1 MSNKRLKSNK
11 TIMNSEIQPLANRVC
26 IAVQELNKS
35 CERKGLQVLNDE
47 KIISNLE
54 LVGTFFSVELLD
66 ALLLTPFISAKI
78 IKNKSINRSDVL
90 EWIRVDL
97 HDALSLTSRLNKLCV
112 NGILLKSYSD
122 FSSNDGYKLSNK
134 AYRCLLSNTS
144 YSNKSQGIERN
155 SLAFLDAC
163 HQLIDIADGEYFY
176 FDALVDEI
184 KQIIDEYDSIKQ
196 VKKLKRFKLNNM
208 ELMILI
214 VGLYQQLLDGK
225 NSIDIERITRS
236 LNISLRS
243 RMELNM
249 SIMEGKS
256 KLITHKLISNKNN
269 MFKSLT
275 EMTISEDFLNYYSE
289 FHRNKGVQKPLKRGG
304 LIAPNNI
311 VKQKLFYNTLEQE
324 EIDRLCKILDE
335 KQYQTVINELTKQ
348 QLSSAITVLL
358 YGKPGTGK
366 TSTVLDIAEKTG
378 RVVYKV
384 DVETI
389 KEAFVGES
397 EKNLVEVFEEYKYLL
412 TINEKH
418 PILLLNEAD
427 GLLKNRITGDTNAV
441 GEMLNTMTT
450 LLLEKLEN
458 FNGILFATVNEPAFD
473 SAFDRRFLIKTELKL
488 PETATRINI
497 IHNQFPELENS
508 VLTAIAEQYPLTGG
522 QISNIKRKLAMRKIL
537 DSTTDINACIIP
549 LCEQEF
555 VLQQSN
561 IMKTISGFSLN

>member
-134 AYRCLLSNTS
+134 AYQCLVSNTS

-256 KLITHKLISNKNN
+256 KLITHKLITNKNN

-311 VKQKLFYNTLEQE
+311 VKQNLFYNTLEQE

-537 DSTTDINACIIP
+537 EPATDINACIIP

-561 IMKTISGFSLN
+561 LMKTISGFSLN